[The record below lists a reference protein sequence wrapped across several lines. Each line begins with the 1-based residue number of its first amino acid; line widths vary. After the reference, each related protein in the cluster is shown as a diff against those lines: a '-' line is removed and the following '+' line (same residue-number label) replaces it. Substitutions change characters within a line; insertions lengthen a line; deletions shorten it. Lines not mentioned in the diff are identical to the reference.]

1 MNARCIMAFVYYF
14 PDNMEPVYLLLK
26 RTPQLGGYWQPVTGF
41 MEQNES
47 AVQAALREIEEETGL
62 KSPRQIMDID
72 FRFSFFMEEDG
83 IRCYVDTLGV
93 EVEHSQIEL
102 SFEHTDY
109 RWLGYQKARELL
121 YWDNNKKTLD
131 LLHDQLQIA
140 TEKHK

>member
-1 MNARCIMAFVYYF
+1 MNARCIMAVVYYF

>member
-1 MNARCIMAFVYYF
+1 MAFVYYF
-14 PDNMEPVYLLLK
+14 PENMDPVYLLLK

-41 MEQNES
+41 VEQNES
-47 AVQAALREIEEETGL
+47 AVHAALREIEEETGL